1 VSKSTVNAGPGEID
15 VRAGLERVE
24 KLLSDTVGSAEPL
37 VNQAARHLLEAG
49 GKRFRP
55 MLVLL
60 CGHLGDPTDERLVPC
75 AAAIELTHL
84 ATLYHDDVMDES
96 AVRRGVPSANARYDN
111 TVAILTGDFLFA
123 RSSGLAADL
132 GTYVSRVLADTIA
145 ELCEGQIMESEHSR
159 GQEQTLDRYLAVI
172 ERKTAALLA
181 TSCHLGAWLAGA
193 PPEHVA
199 AATEFG
205 RSLGIAFQ
213 LSDDVIDIA
222 GREEETGKVPGTD
235 LREGVWTLPVF
246 ETLAGRAAGA
256 SDLREALDGKDDGR
270 ALDLLRSNGSIDLA
284 RAIVTGWATNA
295 RDALAPVPAGASR
308 SALEALASSLVGRT
322 T

>member
-1 VSKSTVNAGPGEID
+1 MGNFRDPSTVAD
-15 VRAGLERVE
+15 VEVGHDLTRVE
-24 KLLSDTVGSAEPL
+24 ALLRETVASGEPL
-37 VNQAARHLLEAG
+37 VHEAATHLLAAG

-60 CGHLGDPTDERLVPC
+60 CGHLGDPADPRLVPC

-96 AVRRGVPSANARYDN
+96 SVRRGVASANARFDN

-123 RSSGLAADL
+123 RSSGIAADL

-145 ELCEGQIMESEHSR
+145 DLCEGQIMESEHTR
-159 GQEQTLDRYLAVI
+159 GEDQTIERYLAVI

-181 TSCHLGAWLAGA
+181 TSCRLGAWLAGA
-193 PPEHVA
+193 PAEQVS

-205 RSLGIAFQ
+205 RALGIAFQ
-213 LSDDVIDIA
+213 LSDDVIDVA

-246 ETLAGRAAGA
+246 TTLAGRADGA
-256 SDLREALDGKDDGR
+256 QDLRTALVGGDVTR
-270 ALDLLRSNGSIDLA
+270 ALGLLRSNGSVDLSLET
-284 RAIVTGWATNA
+284 VSEWANRA
-295 RDALAPVPAGASR
+295 RDALAPIPGGAAR
-308 SALEALASSLVGRT
+308 TALERLAVSLTDRT
-322 T
+322 R

>member
-1 VSKSTVNAGPGEID
+1 MSKREVKGSPQGID
-15 VRAGLERVE
+15 VRDDLVRVE
-24 KLLSDTVGSAEPL
+24 SLLRETVASSEPL
-37 VNQAARHLLEAG
+37 VHEAATHLLAAG

-60 CGHLGDPTDERLVPC
+60 CGHLGSPADERLVRC

-96 AVRRGVPSANARYDN
+96 SVRRGVPSANVRFDN
-111 TVAILTGDFLFA
+111 TVAILTGDYLFA
-123 RSSGLAADL
+123 RSSGIAADL

-159 GQEQTLDRYLAVI
+159 GDEQTLERYLAVI
-172 ERKTAALLA
+172 EKKTAALLA

-193 PPEHVA
+193 PPEQVA
-199 AATEFG
+199 AVTEFG
-205 RSLGIAFQ
+205 RALGIAFQ

-222 GREEETGKVPGTD
+222 GIEEETGKVPGTD

-246 ETLAGRAAGA
+246 ETLAGHADGA
-256 SDLREALDGKDDGR
+256 TDLRPMLDGKDATG
-270 ALDLLRSNGSIDLA
+270 ALELLRSNGSVELA
-284 RAIVTGWATNA
+284 QGIVTEWATRA
-295 RDALAPVPAGASR
+295 RDALDPIPPGEAR
-308 SALEALASSLVGRT
+308 EALDQLADSLSGRNR
-322 T
+322 